1 MTNWSKTFD
10 YLDRKEIFPLPE
22 QPLVNQPKPVEP
34 DDKSEF
40 GKGWKAGLYQTAA
53 VAPAVVSMAGKAVGA
68 DSVAEWGAEKAG
80 GLMEKASEYEGE
92 TSFEELIDSPTL
104 EGATN
109 WFLHT
114 AGTVAPSMIIGM
126 TGAGIGA
133 KALGGLALKK
143 MSKSLIANKAK
154 GLVAEGVA
162 KDVAVKLAAKQLASK
177 AVKYGAAA
185 GIVATTA
192 PQEAAHNFMAD
203 VEQHGIENAS
213 PGKAALTGTAAG
225 LVELGFGGGH
235 LRLIN
240 KVLGVKAGKVATKE
254 LSKLAK
260 IGKVGDEYRLVRM
273 LKEAVIQGGG
283 EGLQEL
289 TQEEL
294 SILNEIWTGEDQ
306 SFFEK
311 KNLLRAGE
319 SFAAGAVMGVPTG
332 GVTGVFSKAS
342 VDNSGDTTG
351 EGDTGTKV
359 KGRTIDLGDIPGP
372 DEYARMEA
380 SMGEDRGTRTLD
392 VYKQSRGKTVPNR
405 NPIQAE
411 IERRKE
417 EQYWKDEETKIKSQ
431 RRDAGMDRKD
441 PKQQALEEAW
451 QKDNVTEPV
460 KATEMAARTQAPAAE
475 ATAKVTEIAES
486 PKERA
491 AISDKTPRKAKEG
504 QGVKKPLVQKVAP
517 EKAAEVKV
525 GGVAVTYNPTI
536 SRVDKNRGN
545 GAAGVVLMEESG
557 LSTELP
563 VSKGDDI
570 LYRGMSKA
578 EYENVIETGKIASH
592 GKGDFVHVGHEGQ
605 TSFVDDPVVAG
616 MFAHGGSPRA
626 GGKPSVNEPAYIIGV
641 KTNAPKTKRPYQYG
655 VKEATEYGVAGEISA
670 SEIVSVTESNMYA
683 IADNITIDMPMA
695 ERIGIGYRALKH
707 KIASK
712 EGQGVKKPLVQSVS
726 YKASKKVDSAADV
739 FNTGSSSF
747 GGGINSVT
755 SSVKKLGNI
764 RNRLASLNHSFSDL
778 DVKTKRNVQS
788 IMVDALHQP
797 EVRNAVIKSI
807 PVNVVDDFISFA
819 GILNG
824 PADMFFHNGDVLLDP
839 NIINTKNSIPTGVYS
854 ASSLLDGIAR
864 LTTSQKETEVKTK
877 TQKAT
882 PEKAA
887 KIGVDKAWVKLAE
900 KHGIKKPSDAEIKR
914 RNDELIEKKR
924 EFERKRTKA
933 APKAT
938 KTKLATDRRQHPL
951 DPGGAQYTDK
961 KRRNP
966 LFPRSKKPDR
976 RQNITMAKQVA
987 AEFKRMGFGSRVN
1000 GDSVRVSTPT
1010 GNIAINI
1017 ADSVVG
1023 DDSATI
1029 RMAYGKEAKPGEKVV
1044 GSYFDGEIKLK
1055 RNKADRFIL
1064 SHELF
1069 HHMKAAGLF
1078 TAAEEKILS
1087 RKGSEEAQARW
1098 VERQLRNR
1106 GKQSSVVRKLIK
1118 KIADFLD
1125 ALANVFVRTERGVLR
1140 DVESGR
1146 ILKRS
1151 DPKNISGPL
1160 TKNDIRKPSAKGVVP
1175 PPANKSLS
1183 NGIGVAVKNL
1193 SKSFVP
1199 DTGVLKPFS
1208 SLDVVGQ
1215 RDVLAMMRTILK
1227 DRKVLDSVV
1236 RLVPIDVVNM
1246 LSGKKIS
1253 PKVLLDNP
1261 SMLVDLLPTD
1271 PNDLIP
1277 SGVRAVDILAPV
1289 SAINAAKVVFGT
1301 SVVHVSSKEILSA
1314 IGTDKIGHDSLLSIV
1329 DKIPHPNEYVNQ
1341 LFNEDAAEINEHI
1354 QYATAVEGE
1363 QYTLPLT
1370 NMDKAKSVFNRKFND
1385 AMYWIVDKNYSIDV
1399 TQKKLGEL
1407 TDKINVFLKETQRPK
1422 ITAAKVEKF
1431 WEDEVQ
1437 PLIKKMARYGVN
1449 VEDLELY
1456 SHAKHVIGDNLNQ
1469 LLRERNAKIQVEEI
1483 IGVLDKKESKAVEA
1497 SVKGVKAPADWLK
1510 HLEEIFDA
1518 HKNNEDVQMLKAKWD
1533 KFAEKPSGMTD
1544 KDAKAVLKQYE
1555 GDEKIEE
1562 LRKMMLNINKGRL
1575 DLLFDAGQIPKEEYD
1590 RIVKKYK
1597 YYVPL
1602 YREGYDDSMF
1612 GTTRGLKPSG
1622 RQVKVRGGSTRNVV
1636 NIFAN
1641 TVANYE
1647 KAINIS
1653 EKAVSQRALYGLAKA
1668 NIGSETLTIRPVK
1681 KSPRTDKNGNIR
1693 MYPNLFEVEPNEMR
1707 IMVDG
1712 KQYLIEVNKDDKDAM
1727 LMMRTLKADDGMN
1740 GPIVNFLARINRFLA
1755 RINTTWSPEFIIS
1768 NFLRDFGTA
1777 NINIRDTGVKGE
1789 NMFSG
1794 ARKAIVA
1801 ILAVERGK
1809 RKGTDLEKMYDR
1821 FKAAGGKIG
1830 WADVHGSVENL
1841 SKKITREIEMQ
1852 SGKRPTRAAIKG
1864 WLELI
1869 DNANTAIE
1877 NGIRLH
1883 TFKLATEQGKTDE
1896 RAAQIASDLT
1906 VDFTKKG
1913 AAGPVINSLY
1923 LFANAGIQ
1931 GSYRILRASIKSR
1944 SVQKVLAGIVGTSF
1958 VVGIL
1963 NSMAG
1968 EDEDGEDYFN
1978 KIDDFVRER
1987 NMIFMIPGTK
1997 GKYAKIPAP
2006 WGYNLF
2012 WNIGSELSRAV
2023 TKENFSAMS
2032 SAGRLISIAAG
2043 AFNPVQSGTLLQTLS
2058 PTVADPFVMVSE
2070 NKNWFGGDLMPAVN
2084 KFERVPTPDSQRYW
2098 KSASSGSKWVAGALN
2113 KLTRG
2118 DKIKSGAIDVSPET
2132 LDLILDTA
2140 GGSALRFFKDSI
2152 GVPLAKIRGEE
2163 IEAHKIP
2170 FYRRVAGDQPA
2181 WANSRI
2187 YYENIENVLIAK
2199 ERLKA
2204 YKGTVQYKNV
2214 LIATKDLRKMMP
2226 LAEQSEK
2233 RLRKLRK
2240 SLKAAE
2246 VSGDKDRVET
2256 IKKRMNAVYNRFNK
2270 FYNKEK

>member
-332 GVTGVFSKAS
+332 GVMGAFSKAP

-351 EGDTGTKV
+351 GGDTGTKV

-417 EQYWKDEETKIKSQ
+417 EQYWKDEETKIKAQ

-475 ATAKVTEIAES
+475 ATAKATETAES
-486 PKERA
+486 PKERGETDSNVKLYHVGHDLKPGGNLKADDRGLVWFSPSAKKYGAGREGVPTTEIEIPRDKILVIEDVNGRPIDPEGLSVVA
-491 AISDKTPRKAKEG
+491 ATENGSKQEVFEEAKKRGYLAVQRAYDVSMEPSTANKYLKTKEKRDKTPGEAKEG
-504 QGVKKPLVQKVAP
+504 QGVKKPLVQKV
-517 EKAAEVKV
+517 
-525 GGVAVTYNPTI
+525 
-536 SRVDKNRGN
+536 
-545 GAAGVVLMEESG
+545 
-557 LSTELP
+557 
-563 VSKGDDI
+563 
-570 LYRGMSKA
+570 
-578 EYENVIETGKIASH
+578 
-592 GKGDFVHVGHEGQ
+592 
-605 TSFVDDPVVAG
+605 
-616 MFAHGGSPRA
+616 
-626 GGKPSVNEPAYIIGV
+626 
-641 KTNAPKTKRPYQYG
+641 
-655 VKEATEYGVAGEISA
+655 
-670 SEIVSVTESNMYA
+670 
-683 IADNITIDMPMA
+683 
-695 ERIGIGYRALKH
+695 
-707 KIASK
+707 
-712 EGQGVKKPLVQSVS
+712 
-726 YKASKKVDSAADV
+726 
-739 FNTGSSSF
+739 
-747 GGGINSVT
+747 
-755 SSVKKLGNI
+755 
-764 RNRLASLNHSFSDL
+764 
-778 DVKTKRNVQS
+778 
-788 IMVDALHQP
+788 
-797 EVRNAVIKSI
+797 
-807 PVNVVDDFISFA
+807 
-819 GILNG
+819 
-824 PADMFFHNGDVLLDP
+824 
-839 NIINTKNSIPTGVYS
+839 
-854 ASSLLDGIAR
+854 
-864 LTTSQKETEVKTK
+864 
-877 TQKAT
+877 T

-887 KIGVDKAWVKLAE
+887 TVAE
-900 KHGIKKPSDAEIKR
+900 DFNKKVPGHSIKYDGEMDLSPLKKPNLHQFTAYEGPLKGGTFTTNEATVEAIDAKLSSMIAKR
-914 RNDELIEKKR
+914 VKTEPKETAQPPAKKPP
-924 EFERKRTKA
+924 TKA

-987 AEFKRMGFGSRVN
+987 AEFKRMGFGSRVD

-1010 GNIAINI
+1010 GNIAINVV
-1017 ADSVVG
+1017 DSVVG
-1023 DDSATI
+1023 SDSATI

-1044 GSYFDGEIKLK
+1044 GSYFDGQIKLK

-1087 RKGSEEAQARW
+1087 RKGNEEAQARW

-1106 GKQSSVVRKLIK
+1106 GKQSSVVRKLIQ

-1125 ALANVFVRTERGVLR
+1125 ALANVFVRNERGIIR

-1151 DPKNISGPL
+1151 DSKNISGPL

-1341 LFNEDAAEINEHI
+1341 LFNENAAEINEHI

-1385 AMYWIVDKNYSIDV
+1385 AMYYIVDKNYSIDV

-1407 TDKINVFLKETQRPK
+1407 TDQINVFLKETQRPK

-1562 LRKMMLNINKGRL
+1562 LRKMMLNINEGRL

-1864 WLELI
+1864 WLDLI

-2032 SAGRLISIAAG
+2032 SAGRLMSIAAG

-2098 KSASSGSKWVAGALN
+2098 KSASSGSKWVAGTLN

>member
-1 MTNWSKTFD
+1 MPSWD
-10 YLDRKEIFPLPE
+10 EIVARTERMRPKI

-154 GLVAEGVA
+154 GLVTEGVA

-192 PQEAAHNFMAD
+192 PQEAAHNFMTD

-306 SFFEK
+306 SLFEK

-332 GVTGVFSKAS
+332 GVTGVFSKAP
-342 VDNSGDTTG
+342 VDNSGDTKG
-351 EGDTGTKV
+351 GGDTGTKV

-380 SMGEDRGTRTLD
+380 AMGEDRGQRGFD
-392 VYKQSRGKTVPNR
+392 GVRGQSLRQRVASSGGKATIVNPALESAAAMQNKSVEDFVWDELAKEHGELNPRSPIARELYLRELNRLEEEDLRADARKRDLQNQAKR
-405 NPIQAE
+405 NPAAPVDELSVAREAKRNELRKSPDERGRETQGAAQTRDMERPNAAKSKPQKGFTLKAVDENYSKDFNAVEAQRALNEYGDLFDDKVKNDLAKVANQKAIGPIEAERMLNEHERLNLPMDPKLKAELQDIIYQSASQGQRINRKDVDYSQMKRSGNPWLMGKEFEPYESKPLDTEKIESDLNKKTEPQAPE
-411 IERRKE
+411 LEAEKKARERYWAEKRRKE
-417 EQYWKDEETKIKSQ
+417 NLDYEQDDAAMEAAANGTKPARIG
-431 RRDAGMDRKD
+431 A
-441 PKQQALEEAW
+441 KQW

-460 KATEMAARTQAPAAE
+460 KATETAARTPAPAA
-475 ATAKVTEIAES
+475 AVTAKVTETAGS

-491 AISDKTPRKAKEG
+491 AISDATASEAKKGES
-504 QGVKKPLVQKVAP
+504 VKEPLVQKVAP
-517 EKAAEVKV
+517 KKAA
-525 GGVAVTYNPTI
+525 A
-536 SRVDKNRGN
+536 
-545 GAAGVVLMEESG
+545 
-557 LSTELP
+557 
-563 VSKGDDI
+563 
-570 LYRGMSKA
+570 
-578 EYENVIETGKIASH
+578 
-592 GKGDFVHVGHEGQ
+592 
-605 TSFVDDPVVAG
+605 
-616 MFAHGGSPRA
+616 
-626 GGKPSVNEPAYIIGV
+626 
-641 KTNAPKTKRPYQYG
+641 
-655 VKEATEYGVAGEISA
+655 
-670 SEIVSVTESNMYA
+670 
-683 IADNITIDMPMA
+683 
-695 ERIGIGYRALKH
+695 
-707 KIASK
+707 
-712 EGQGVKKPLVQSVS
+712 VKKP
-726 YKASKKVDSAADV
+726 
-739 FNTGSSSF
+739 
-747 GGGINSVT
+747 
-755 SSVKKLGNI
+755 
-764 RNRLASLNHSFSDL
+764 
-778 DVKTKRNVQS
+778 
-788 IMVDALHQP
+788 
-797 EVRNAVIKSI
+797 
-807 PVNVVDDFISFA
+807 
-819 GILNG
+819 
-824 PADMFFHNGDVLLDP
+824 PA
-839 NIINTKNSIPTGVYS
+839 
-854 ASSLLDGIAR
+854 
-864 LTTSQKETEVKTK
+864 
-877 TQKAT
+877 
-882 PEKAA
+882 
-887 KIGVDKAWVKLAE
+887 
-900 KHGIKKPSDAEIKR
+900 
-914 RNDELIEKKR
+914 
-924 EFERKRTKA
+924 KA
-933 APKAT
+933 APK
-938 KTKLATDRRQHPL
+938 KKLATDRRAHPA

-976 RQNITMAKQVA
+976 RQNISRAKQVA
-987 AEFKRMGFGSRVN
+987 AEFKKMGFGSTVN
-1000 GDSVRVSTPT
+1000 GDTVRVSTPT

-1106 GKQSSVVRKLIK
+1106 GKQSSVVRKLIQ

-1125 ALANVFVRTERGVLR
+1125 ALANVFVRTEKGLVRS
-1140 DVESGR
+1140 VESGK
-1146 ILKRS
+1146 ILKRTEA
-1151 DPKNISGPL
+1151 N
-1160 TKNDIRKPSAKGVVP
+1160 PSETAM
-1175 PPANKSLS
+1175 
-1183 NGIGVAVKNL
+1183 
-1193 SKSFVP
+1193 
-1199 DTGVLKPFS
+1199 
-1208 SLDVVGQ
+1208 Q
-1215 RDVLAMMRTILK
+1215 LAT
-1227 DRKVLDSVV
+1227 
-1236 RLVPIDVVNM
+1236 
-1246 LSGKKIS
+1246 KKI
-1253 PKVLLDNP
+1253 
-1261 SMLVDLLPTD
+1261 TD
-1271 PNDLIP
+1271 TPAFRKWFGK
-1277 SGVRAVDILAPV
+1277 S
-1289 SAINAAKVVFGT
+1289 KVVDEDGDPL
-1301 SVVHVSSKEILSA
+1301 VVYQGRSKKGLTTLQNPRGDIWATDVKKSAENFANVVESYYPNRPEGKQVEREMRGEVYEVFLSA
-1314 IGTDKIGHDSLLSIV
+1314 QNPKIINHKITLWDSKKEAQQIALAKKEGHDSLFIKH
-1329 DKIPHPNEYVNQ
+1329 DNGKTDYVVFSPTQIKSATGNKGT
-1341 LFNEDAAEINEHI
+1341 FDETNPDIR
-1354 QYATAVEGE
+1354 YATAVEGE

-1407 TDKINVFLKETQRPK
+1407 TDQINVFLKETQRPK

-1562 LRKMMLNINKGRL
+1562 LRKMMLNINEGRL

-1864 WLELI
+1864 WLDLI